1 LKQRDAGDA
10 KPFEIRRE
18 QIVTEQGPIGTFP
31 EYPGVIVP
39 EALPGFTARPERL
52 AGRGM
57 SVQSTPQRSL
67 SGRFAGLFAGTEQLS
82 TLGKIAFGS
91 LWLLVFAMPWED
103 AITISGFGTSVRL
116 IGMVTLGLGAFAIF
130 ERGKVRR
137 PALGHIVMAL
147 FVLLA
152 VLSYLWSLYP
162 EGTLIEAFSYV
173 QLFTMVWLIWELA
186 PGMQEQMHLMQ
197 AYVFG
202 TFVSGIDT
210 LYLFL
215 SHQESVYQRYAGA
228 KLDAND
234 LGLIMALSIPM
245 SYYLLIQSQGKMVWV
260 YRLHLILSG
269 TTILLTASRGATL
282 ATVVALTIVPLTQ
295 ARLGGRQRVALVL
308 TVILLIAGILFFVP
322 ETSWERLATVPTE
335 FEQGTFTGR
344 TIIWKAGWEIFRAHP
359 FVGIGANAFRVI
371 VSRELAEPIRMGEA
385 DPAPPA
391 HNTFLSV
398 LVEQGVLGFAVFCG
412 MLGALA
418 VSLRGMPPFPQRL
431 WIVSLA
437 VWVVGVSS
445 LTWEMRKPTWFFFG
459 LLMAQCGIIPQ
470 MQRDARAY
478 ARPRQNAV
486 RKSARIIGLGN
497 SARKPGWSFFS

>member
-1 LKQRDAGDA
+1 M
-10 KPFEIRRE
+10 
-18 QIVTEQGPIGTFP
+18 TEQGQFGPFP
-31 EYPGVIVP
+31 FPGYEGVIVP
-39 EALPGFTARPERL
+39 EPTRGYPTGRGRSAGQTRRAPFVAARRFSGRL
-52 AGRGM
+52 AH
-57 SVQSTPQRSL
+57 
-67 SGRFAGLFAGTEQLS
+67 LFSGTERLS

-103 AITISGFGTSVRL
+103 AVTIPGFGTSVRL
-116 IGMVTLGLGAFAIF
+116 IGMVTLGLGALAIL
-130 ERGKVRR
+130 ERGRIRK
-137 PALGHIVMAL
+137 PALGHLAMAL
-147 FVLLA
+147 FVVLA
-152 VLSYLWSLYP
+152 ALSYLWSLFP
-162 EGTLIEAFSYV
+162 EGTLIQVFSYI

-186 PGMQEQMHLMQ
+186 PGIQEQMHLMR

-210 LYLFL
+210 FYLFL

-245 SYYLLIQSQGKMVWV
+245 SYYLLIQNYGRMVWV
-260 YRLHLILSG
+260 YRVQLILAG

-282 ATVVALTIVPLTQ
+282 ATVVALAIVPLTQ
-295 ARLGGRQRVALVL
+295 ARLGARQKVALLL
-308 TVILLIAGILFFVP
+308 TVILLIAGILYFVP

-359 FVGIGANAFRVI
+359 FFGIGANAFRVM
-371 VSRELAEPIRMGEA
+371 VSRELAEPIRMGDA

-418 VSLRGMPPFPQRL
+418 VSLKGMPPFPQRL
-431 WIVSLA
+431 WVVSLA

-459 LLMAQCGIIPQ
+459 LLMAQCGSIPQ
-470 MQRDARAY
+470 MRRDAMSF
-478 ARPRQNAV
+478 ARPR
-486 RKSARIIGLGN
+486 RKATTTSARIVGLGIAGQK
-497 SARKPGWSFFS
+497 SEWPLFS

>member
-1 LKQRDAGDA
+1 MTTPETMRGIAVGEAGATGRRTRVPPKQRPSLGG
-10 KPFEIRRE
+10 KF
-18 QIVTEQGPIGTFP
+18 
-31 EYPGVIVP
+31 
-39 EALPGFTARPERL
+39 AR
-52 AGRGM
+52 
-57 SVQSTPQRSL
+57 
-67 SGRFAGLFAGTEQLS
+67 LFAGTERLS

-116 IGMVTLGLGAFAIF
+116 IGMVTVGLGALAVV
-130 ERGKVRR
+130 ERGRVRR

-147 FVLLA
+147 FVMLA
-152 VLSYLWSLYP
+152 MLSYLWSLFP
-162 EGTLIEAFSYV
+162 EGTMVEAFSYV

-186 PGMQEQMHLMQ
+186 PGVEEQKHLMR

-210 LYLFL
+210 IYLFL

-245 SYYLLIQSQGKMVWV
+245 SYYLLIQNHGRMVWV
-260 YRLHLILSG
+260 YRVHLILAG

-295 ARLGGRQRVALVL
+295 ARLGGRQRVALLL
-308 TVILLIAGILFFVP
+308 TVILLIGGILFFVP

-335 FEQGTFTGR
+335 FEHGTFTGR

-371 VSRELAEPIRMGEA
+371 VSRELAEPIRMGDA

-459 LLMAQCGIIPQ
+459 LLMAQCGSIPQ
-470 MQRDARAY
+470 MLRDAKAF
-478 ARPRQNAV
+478 AHPRLKNAIPN
-486 RKSARIIGLGN
+486 SARIMGLGI
-497 SARKPGWSFFS
+497 SGQEPGWSLFS

>member
-1 LKQRDAGDA
+1 M
-10 KPFEIRRE
+10 
-18 QIVTEQGPIGTFP
+18 TEQGQFGPFP
-31 EYPGVIVP
+31 FPGYEDVIVP
-39 EALPGFTARPERL
+39 EATRGYPSGRGRSAGQTRRAPFIPARTIGGRL
-52 AGRGM
+52 ARLF
-57 SVQSTPQRSL
+57 SRSE
-67 SGRFAGLFAGTEQLS
+67 RLS

-103 AITISGFGTSVRL
+103 AVTIPGFGTSVRL
-116 IGMVTLGLGAFAIF
+116 IGMVTLGLGALAIL
-130 ERGKVRR
+130 ERGRIRK
-137 PALGHIVMAL
+137 PALGHLAMAL
-147 FVLLA
+147 FVVLA
-152 VLSYLWSLYP
+152 ALSYLWSLFP
-162 EGTLIEAFSYV
+162 EGTLIQVFSYI

-186 PGMQEQMHLMQ
+186 PGIQEQMHLMR

-210 LYLFL
+210 FYLFL

-245 SYYLLIQSQGKMVWV
+245 SYYLLIQNHGRMVWV
-260 YRLHLILSG
+260 YRVQLILAG

-282 ATVVALTIVPLTQ
+282 ATVVALAIVPLTQ
-295 ARLGGRQRVALVL
+295 ARLGGRQKVALLL
-308 TVILLIAGILFFVP
+308 TVILLIAGILYFVP

-359 FVGIGANAFRVI
+359 FFGIGANAFRVM

-418 VSLRGMPPFPQRL
+418 VSLKGMPPFPQRL
-431 WIVSLA
+431 WVVSLA

-459 LLMAQCGIIPQ
+459 LLMAQCGSIPQ
-470 MQRDARAY
+470 MRRDAMSF
-478 ARPRQNAV
+478 ARPR
-486 RKSARIIGLGN
+486 RKATTTSARIVGLGIAGQK
-497 SARKPGWSFFS
+497 SGWPLFS